1 MAMMPNPVTKEY
13 EYTQKPW
20 ASQSDYNIALML
32 QMQREIEGHWKF
44 MHYLKTHYPEALME
58 WNALNKIAE
67 S

>member
-1 MAMMPNPVTKEY
+1 MAMMPNPVTTEY
-13 EYTQKPW
+13 VPW
-20 ASQSDYNIALML
+20 GSRADYDMALMR
-32 QMQREIEGHWKF
+32 QMQREIEDHWKF